1 MDARSSQPATMS
13 ATPMHARS
21 LIQLV
26 SFIAIYLG
34 AGIVLEIQGKEMAF
48 YQFPSVVAMSC
59 AVVLAFCMFRTHGIS
74 ANFSIFSRGAGDENI
89 MTMLMI
95 YLLAGAFSAVA
106 GAMGGVE
113 ATSHLGL
120 SLVPAKYVT
129 AGIFLIS
136 GFLSFATGTS
146 MGTIG
151 AVVPLAYSMAQTAQI
166 NTAFVM
172 AAVMCGA
179 MFGDNLSMISDTTIA
194 ATRTQAVELKDKF
207 RTNAWIALPS
217 AALALILMLILGPEG
232 VLAEQLDYNVVKVFP
247 YVLVVLLAL
256 AGLNVFLILLLG
268 IVCAAA
274 IGIALGEFGV
284 VGCAVAMWQG
294 YQSMIEVF
302 LLSLFVGGLSELT
315 KYYGGLSWLM
325 DKVGKLIRGPKSA
338 SIGLGVLVGL
348 VDAACANNTVAIV
361 VTADLAREISRTYR
375 IDPRRTASFLD
386 IFSCIVQG
394 LIPYGAQF
402 LLVASL
408 TNNAVNPAQMIPYN
422 WYLFILAIAAV
433 LSVLVPSYDRVCCR
447 GRWDWTVG
455 KPADE

>member
-447 GRWDWTVG
+447 GR
-455 KPADE
+455 